1 METIKKNGTVFV
13 LVPKVAWQKIASGNV
28 PMPELPEPN
37 AQGNRP
43 ALQTA
48 RVLIARGI
56 IRDRTALGWS
66 QGELARQSGIP
77 VATLNR
83 IERATRTADPS
94 TIAKIDKALKARP
107 ARAAHPKVVGRK
119 KAG

>member
-1 METIKKNGTVFV
+1 METIEKNGQIFV
-13 LVPKVAWQKIASGNV
+13 LVPRAAWQKIAAGDV
-28 PMPELPEPN
+28 PMPQLPEPDD
-37 AQGNRP
+37 QGNRP

-66 QGELARQSGIP
+66 QGELARRSGVP

-83 IERATRTADPS
+83 IERARVTADASTIGKIDHAIKKASAPRRTA
-94 TIAKIDKALKARP
+94 R
-107 ARAAHPKVVGRK
+107 RRG
-119 KAG
+119 AG

>member
-1 METIKKNGTVFV
+1 METIEKNGKVFV
-13 LVPKVAWQKIASGNV
+13 LVPREAWQRIAAGDV
-28 PMPELPEPN
+28 PMPELPE
-37 AQGNRP
+37 ADADGNRP

-66 QGELARQSGIP
+66 QGELARQSRVP

-83 IERATRTADPS
+83 IERARVTPDAS
-94 TIAKIDKALKARP
+94 TIGKLDKAI
-107 ARAAHPKVVGRK
+107 K
-119 KAG
+119 KASAPRKAPRRRKAG

>member
-1 METIKKNGTVFV
+1 METIEKNGTVFV
-13 LVPKVAWQKIASGNV
+13 LVPKEAWQRIAAGDV
-28 PMPELPEPN
+28 PMPDLPEAN
-37 AQGNRP
+37 AEGNRP

-66 QGELARQSGIP
+66 QGELARQSGVP

-83 IERATRTADPS
+83 IERARVTPDAS
-94 TIAKIDKALKARP
+94 TIAKIDKAI
-107 ARAAHPKVVGRK
+107 K
-119 KAG
+119 KASAPRGVRRRKAG